1 MRSRL
6 LAGALAVGPIVMLL
20 AGVMQVV
27 AWRMVAMTL
36 LGALGAVAAGLLG
49 GVTAR
54 RFLSE
59 DSTTPHLVFG
69 LGATGIIGTVALGY
83 LYLFFMRYPMA
94 SIGTLART
102 LSQSTVFVDFILAQY
117 AGIVWL
123 YPRLAKRFNW
133 QEKSNHAQI

>member
-1 MRSRL
+1 MRDRL
-6 LAGALAVGPIVMLL
+6 LAGALAVGPVVMLL

-27 AWRMVAMTL
+27 AWRMVVMTL

-83 LYLFFMRYPMA
+83 LYLFFIRYPMA
-94 SIGTLART
+94 SIGSVART
-102 LSQSTVFVDFILAQY
+102 LSQTTLFVDFILAQY

-133 QEKSNHAQI
+133 QEKSDHA

>member
-1 MRSRL
+1 MRNRL
-6 LAGALAVGPIVMLL
+6 LAGALAAGPVVLLL
-20 AGVMQVV
+20 AGAIQAVPWSV
-27 AWRMVAMTL
+27 AVMTL
-36 LGALGAVAAGLLG
+36 LGALGAVTAGLLG

-59 DSTTPHLVFG
+59 ESATPHVVFG

-94 SIGTLART
+94 SIGSAART
-102 LSQSTVFVDFILAQY
+102 LSQSTLFVDFILAQY

-123 YPRLAKRFNW
+123 YPRLASHFNW
-133 QEKSNHAQI
+133 QEKSDHA